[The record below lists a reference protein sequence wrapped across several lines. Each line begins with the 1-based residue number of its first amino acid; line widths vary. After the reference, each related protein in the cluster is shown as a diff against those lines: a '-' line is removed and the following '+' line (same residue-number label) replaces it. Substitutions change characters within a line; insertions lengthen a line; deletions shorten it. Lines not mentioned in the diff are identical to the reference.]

1 MLRGKEN
8 ELNDSRM
15 KQNKMGGM
23 LEEYRN
29 IEAGIKDYENKI
41 GLMTQEIDRLNN
53 LIKEQGEDIDRL
65 EGEKIQLHSV
75 INELKNYELKLQ

>member
-1 MLRGKEN
+1 M
-8 ELNDSRM
+8 
-15 KQNKMGGM
+15 
-23 LEEYRN
+23 EEYRN